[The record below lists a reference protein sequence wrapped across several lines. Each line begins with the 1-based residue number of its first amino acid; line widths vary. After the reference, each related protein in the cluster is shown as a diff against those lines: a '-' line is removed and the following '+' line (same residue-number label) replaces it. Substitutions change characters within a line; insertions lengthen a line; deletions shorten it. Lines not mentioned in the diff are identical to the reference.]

1 MVIQKNLNF
10 VSNTTIPV
18 LSKTF
23 INASGDVL
31 SLEIKGNGVI
41 YIDGRLQDDSDWFS
55 IAGINLSDFSVSKD
69 GFTKPGLYE
78 IGVIGIR
85 QLRAR
90 VEAVQDNVSVYG
102 QIISSEET

>member
-41 YIDGRLQDDSDWFS
+41 YIDGRL
-55 IAGINLSDFSVSKD
+55 
-69 GFTKPGLYE
+69 
-78 IGVIGIR
+78 
-85 QLRAR
+85 
-90 VEAVQDNVSVYG
+90 
-102 QIISSEET
+102 